1 MCLEIYLGANL
12 TLDLFPKL
20 HLNNH
25 LSMWRSLVKE
35 TFQITKLSKL
45 YNHVEDNMTKMDADN
60 FKLLT
65 LNWRRQWLTMIFNH
79 E

>member
-1 MCLEIYLGANL
+1 
-12 TLDLFPKL
+12 
-20 HLNNH
+20 
-25 LSMWRSLVKE
+25 LSMWMSLVKE

-45 YNHVEDNMTKMDADN
+45 YNHVEDNVTKMDADN

-65 LNWRRQWLTMIFNH
+65 LNWRKQWQTMIFNH